1 MTKQTSKVT
10 VNTFRQMKQ
19 NGDKISMLT
28 AYDFTM
34 AQILDQAGV
43 DAILVGDSAANVMHG
58 WPTTLPISLDLMIA
72 HGAAVVRAVSHALV
86 VIDMP
91 FGSYQSNVPQAVD
104 NAVRIMKET
113 LADAVKIE
121 GGVRVAEA
129 ISHITQAG
137 IPVVGHLGLTPQS
150 INAFGGYGLRAK
162 EEQEAE
168 QLLRDAQAL
177 QEAGCFALVLEK
189 IPHQLA
195 AQVASSLSIPVIG
208 IGAGAQVDGQ
218 VLVAQDMLGMSDIF
232 RPKFVRHYANIRKAI
247 TEAVQAYDSDVKN
260 GSFPSADEQY

>member
-1 MTKQTSKVT
+1 MQPSKVT
-10 VNTFRQMKQ
+10 VNTFRQMKL
-19 NGDKISMLT
+19 NGDKITMLT

-34 AQILDQAGV
+34 AQILDKAGV

-72 HGAAVVRAVSHALV
+72 HGAAVVRAVTHALV

-91 FGSYQSNVPQAVD
+91 FGSYQSSTTQAVD
-104 NAVRIMKET
+104 SAVRIMKET

-121 GGVRVAEA
+121 GGARVADA
-129 ISHITQAG
+129 IRQITQAG

-162 EEQEAE
+162 ESTEAQ
-168 QLLRDAQAL
+168 QLLADAKTL

-189 IPHQLA
+189 IPHDLA
-195 AQVASSLSIPVIG
+195 ANVARQLSIPVIG

-232 RPKFVRHYANIRKAI
+232 RPKFVRHYANIRQSI
-247 TEAVQAYDSDVKN
+247 TDAVQAYNNDVKN
-260 GSFPSADEQY
+260 GSFPSAEEQY

>member
-1 MTKQTSKVT
+1 
-10 VNTFRQMKQ
+10 MKQ

-91 FGSYQSNVPQAVD
+91 FGSYQSSVPQAVD

-168 QLLRDAQAL
+168 QLLRDARAL
-177 QEAGCFALVLEK
+177 QDAGCFALVLEK
-189 IPHQLA
+189 IPHELA
-195 AQVASSLSIPVIG
+195 AQVTSSLSIPVIG

-232 RPKFVRHYANIRKAI
+232 RPKFVRHYANIRKSI
-247 TEAVQAYDSDVKN
+247 IDAVQAYDNDVKN

>member
-91 FGSYQSNVPQAVD
+91 FGSYQSSVPQAVD

-129 ISHITQAG
+129 ISRITQAG

-168 QLLRDAQAL
+168 QLLRDARAL

-195 AQVASSLSIPVIG
+195 AQVTASLSIPVIG

-247 TEAVQAYDSDVKN
+247 TEAVQTYDSDVKN